1 MKISSAEILAAK
13 AGEPEARAALMEKV
27 ALIVDGMLL
36 RLRKASRDRRQMDWA
51 ALHQDVLVQVL
62 RLLPRFHGTDGGQ
75 LVAWLSRIV
84 NSRHQD
90 ARRKPGAPGSRVAP
104 VVPLDAVL
112 DHLDL
117 PDSALAPMD
126 AASAEERRAV
136 VARALAELPLQFR
149 RVIELRMADGHSFEV
164 VAEILG
170 SPSANAAECCFRR
183 ALARVE
189 AILLEARARED
200 GGRAENE

>member
-13 AGEPEARAALMEKV
+13 AGEPEARAALMAKV
-27 ALIVDGMLL
+27 ALIADGMLR

-51 ALHQDVLVQVL
+51 ALHQDVLVQVI
-62 RLLPRFHGTDGGQ
+62 RLLPRLRGTDGGQ
-75 LVAWLSRIV
+75 LVAWIWRIA

-90 ARRKPGAPGSRVAP
+90 ARRRPGVPGSKEAP
-104 VVPLDAVL
+104 MLPLDAVL
-112 DHLDL
+112 DRLDL
-117 PDSALAPMD
+117 TDSGLAPLE
-126 AASAEERRAV
+126 AASAAERCAV
-136 VARALAELPLQFR
+136 VARALAELPPRFR

-164 VAEILG
+164 VAEFLG
-170 SPSANAAECCFRR
+170 LPSANAAECCFRR

-200 GGRAENE
+200 ERRAESE